1 MAYYSE
7 IPAQKSQSLGTFDS
21 NSFFKDACLLFLF
34 FWGRS
39 LKATNYPPAEK
50 PSGSAF
56 FFFFFLYNET
66 WNLVRPVSDF
76 ACMHTSPHTSSPTPT
91 SFSAPPGFRLEPV
104 SVVRCHRERQ
114 RDTGDRGRC
123 VEHEQSLFTRL
134 WVKFCGFF
142 KCLKAKK
149 IKCKHMN
156 QSNINN
162 LTNPARPFKCC
173 RTPFTSCT
181 RLMSQ

>member
-1 MAYYSE
+1 M
-7 IPAQKSQSLGTFDS
+7 LVFCFC
-21 NSFFKDACLLFLF
+21 FFEVVVWKLQTIHLL
-34 FWGRS
+34 RS
-39 LKATNYPPAEK
+39 RVRAPE
-50 PSGSAF
+50 SGSAF

>member
-1 MAYYSE
+1 MHV
-7 IPAQKSQSLGTFDS
+7 FCFC
-21 NSFFKDACLLFLF
+21 FFEVVVWKLQTIHLL
-34 FWGRS
+34 RS
-39 LKATNYPPAEK
+39 WVRAPE
-50 PSGSAF
+50 SGSAF

-162 LTNPARPFKCC
+162 LTNPVRPFKCC
-173 RTPFTSCT
+173 RTLLP
-181 RLMSQ
+181 RVPV